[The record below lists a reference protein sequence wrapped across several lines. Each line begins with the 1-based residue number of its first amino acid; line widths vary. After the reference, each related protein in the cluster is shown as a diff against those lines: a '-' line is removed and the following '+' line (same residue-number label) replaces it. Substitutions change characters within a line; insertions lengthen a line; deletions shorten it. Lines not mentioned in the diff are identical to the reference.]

1 MVADMNIVVVAAALL
16 AASVIVSGL
25 IIGVRTGLALYKAL
39 RLIDD
44 IGAIQSDPYPASLV
58 GARQTPLE
66 RKLTA
71 VPIAPASLED
81 DDNVVVMN
89 AH

>member
-1 MVADMNIVVVAAALL
+1 MVADMNIVIVAAALL

-39 RLIDD
+39 RLLDD
-44 IGAIQSDPYPASLV
+44 IAAIQSDPYPASLV
-58 GARQTPLE
+58 GARKTPLE
-66 RKLTA
+66 QKLTA
-71 VPIAPASLED
+71 IAIAPASVED